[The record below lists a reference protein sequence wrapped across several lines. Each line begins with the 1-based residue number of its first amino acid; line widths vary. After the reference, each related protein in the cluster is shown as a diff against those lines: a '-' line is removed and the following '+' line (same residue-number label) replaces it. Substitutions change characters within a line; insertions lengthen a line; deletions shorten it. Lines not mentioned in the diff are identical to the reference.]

1 MTTMETAAEQALY
14 REVRRTLLVAGLV
27 ILLIVGGLFVWGSFA
42 EISSAVVAQGTIV
55 VQGNTK
61 KVQHREGGIVKDIL
75 VNEGDLVKSGD
86 ILIRLDDTRTQANLA
101 IVTKQLV
108 ELRAQAARLLA
119 ERDGRSDITFPQPTE
134 APFDASE
141 LADIRNGHIQLME
154 SRRKSLEGR
163 KNQLKEQIKQLNS
176 QISGLLVQRD
186 AKADEI
192 RFVQQTI
199 AANETLI
206 EKKLVTQSYLNEM
219 KREKAELE
227 GDYGGFVSQVAQI
240 RQAVSEKELQL
251 LQIADDAQAAILE
264 EYQTVRSKITQL
276 EEQEISARDQLKH
289 ILIRASQTGIVHQLA
304 IHTIGAVIA
313 PGETVMMIVPREDK
327 LIVQAKVNPAE
338 IDRLSPDQEAR
349 LRFPAFDRR
358 TTPEIK
364 AHLDVISADRITDQ
378 VSGQAYY
385 EVFLR
390 FSDEELGKLEG
401 KTLVPGMPV
410 EVYLQTGYRSV
421 LSYLVKPMVDQIEH
435 ALKER

>member
-14 REVRRTLLVAGLV
+14 REVRRTLLAAGLV

-75 VNEGDLVKSGD
+75 VNEGDLVQSGD

-199 AANETLI
+199 KANETLI

-227 GDYGGFVSQVAQI
+227 GDYGGFVSRLAQI

-378 VSGQAYY
+378 ASGQAYY

>member
-1 MTTMETAAEQALY
+1 MTAMETATEQALY
-14 REVRRTLLVAGLV
+14 REVKRTLLVAGLF
-27 ILLIVGGLFVWGSFA
+27 ILLIVGGVFVWGSFA

-75 VNEGDLVKSGD
+75 VNEGDLVESGD

-119 ERDGRSDITFPQPTE
+119 ERDGRSNISFPQQTE
-134 APFDASE
+134 TPFDASE
-141 LADIRNGHIQLME
+141 LADIHNGHIQLME

-176 QISGLLVQRD
+176 QISGLMVQRD

-227 GDYGGFVSQVAQI
+227 GDYGGFVSQLAQI

-251 LQIADDAQAAILE
+251 LQIADDAQAGILE

-289 ILIRASQTGIVHQLA
+289 ILIRAPQTGVVHQLA
-304 IHTIGAVIA
+304 IHTIGAVIT
-313 PGETVMMIVPREDK
+313 PGETVMMIVPREDR
-327 LIVQAKVNPAE
+327 LIVQAKVNPSE

-378 VSGQAYY
+378 MSGQAYY
-385 EVFLR
+385 EVLLR

>member
-1 MTTMETAAEQALY
+1 MTTMETATEQTLY

-75 VNEGDLVKSGD
+75 VNEGDLVQSGD

-199 AANETLI
+199 KANETLI

-227 GDYGGFVSQVAQI
+227 GDYGGFVSQLAQI

-378 VSGQAYY
+378 ASGQAYY

>member
-119 ERDGRSDITFPQPTE
+119 ERDGRSDISFPQPTE

-227 GDYGGFVSQVAQI
+227 GDYGGFVSQLAQI

-378 VSGQAYY
+378 ASGQAYY